1 MSLPSPSWSR
11 HHGFSIA
18 FVSVRSN
25 FFCYDKIPEKNQLLM
40 EKLYLGSWFLI
51 SLSMVINLAV
61 SELTERQNIVVGSR
75 LWSQTVH
82 FMVTQNERDG
92 VGEGRDKGGRG

>member
-1 MSLPSPSWSR
+1 
-11 HHGFSIA
+11 
-18 FVSVRSN
+18 
-25 FFCYDKIPEKNQLLM
+25 M

-82 FMVTQNERDG
+82 FMVTKNERDG